1 MNSSFWK
8 KALPHLIAVGIFLI
22 VAIVYCKPSLEG
34 KVLSQVD
41 VIGHTGMARQSEV
54 FKEKYGHYPYWTESI
69 FSGMPAYTVAF
80 PSNATIVNHLVPFMY
95 WFGGFNPIVLL
106 FLASVCFYVLTQVMR
121 INPWIGVM
129 ASLAYAYS
137 TFDPIIIAVGHNT
150 QMAAIGFMPA
160 AVAGLLLIFRKKYLP
175 GAALL
180 AISVGL
186 QATVTQHVQIIYYT
200 LIIMGSIGIAFL
212 VKSWKEKS
220 IQDGL
225 IAGAIAMGSVAIGF
239 ATNAVSFL
247 PLQEYA
253 KETMRGGK
261 SQLTTNGKNKSQGG
275 LDKDYAFAWSYGIPE
290 TMTLYI
296 PAAYGGGY
304 AGRQFTDNSKL
315 AEKLQEIGYPENNAI
330 QSANFYSYWGD
341 QGNGQGTA
349 GPVYLGA
356 VICFLFLFGLVYIK
370 GWTKWWIIGVTL
382 FAIVLAWG
390 KHFSAVN
397 YFLFDHLPFYNKF
410 RSPTMSLVIPQLTV
424 PLLAALSLHQL
435 LISKASVEENWKRF
449 RSAVFAAGGL
459 ALLGILF
466 YFMADFKAS
475 SDASSIKQNIVSG
488 ALQQLAKGKQPTTEI
503 QQQASE
509 IGNSVVK
516 ALQSDR
522 QSLMGSDLIRTIIL
536 MALAAVLVGLYI
548 KDKIKPVILLSAL
561 VVLSSYDLLAYGR
574 KYLDEDNYNEAADV
588 ESVYTPSNADQI
600 ILSDPDKNFRVFD
613 LTDQQNGP
621 FNSARASYF
630 FNSIGGYHPAKLG
643 LYQDIIEN
651 QISKQ
656 NMSVLNMLNTKY
668 FIQPNPANGQA
679 VASRNPGAFGPCWLV
694 KSVHFVNTADEEMKA
709 LDSIHLRDTAIV
721 QKSFEQV
728 VTFMP
733 SPDSSASIKLI
744 ENLNDVIRYQS
755 SSKTNQFA
763 VFSEVY
769 YDKGWNA
776 YLDGKKTPYCKVDYV
791 LRGMPLPAGDHRIEF
806 RFEPTTLHTGETI
819 SWFASAI
826 VYLILLGAIWQ
837 AWNKR
842 KKISA

>member
-8 KALPHLIAVGIFLI
+8 KALPHLVAIMIFLV
-22 VAIVYCKPSLEG
+22 VAMVYCKPALEG
-34 KVLSQVD
+34 KMLSQTD

-54 FKEKYGHYPYWTESI
+54 FKEKYGHYPFWTESI

-80 PSNATIVNHLVPFMY
+80 PSSATIVNHLVPFMY
-95 WFGGFNPIVLL
+95 WFGGFNPIILL
-106 FLASVCFYVLTQVMR
+106 FLASVCFYLLTQVMR
-121 INPWIGVM
+121 VNPWIGVL
-129 ASLAYAYS
+129 AALAYAYS

-160 AVAGLLLIFRKKYLP
+160 AVAGLILILRKKYLS

-180 AISVGL
+180 AISIGL

-200 LIIMGSIGIAFL
+200 LIIFGIIGIAFL

-220 IQDGL
+220 ISDAF
-225 IAGAIAMGSVAIGF
+225 IAGAIAIVATAIGF
-239 ATNAVSFL
+239 CTNAVSFL

-275 LDKDYAFAWSYGIPE
+275 LDKDYAFTWSYGIPE

-296 PAAYGGGY
+296 PGIYGGGT
-304 AGRQFTDNSKL
+304 AGKNLSENSKL
-315 AEKLQEIGYPENNAI
+315 AEKLQEIGYPEANAL
-330 QSANFYSYWGD
+330 QNANYLSYWGD
-341 QGNGQGTA
+341 QGGEQIRTS

-356 VICFLFLFGLVYIK
+356 VICFLFVLGLVYVE
-370 GWTKWWIIGVTL
+370 GWNKWWIVSATIFGIL
-382 FAIVLAWG
+382 LAWG
-390 KHFSAVN
+390 KHFSTIN

-424 PLLAALSLHQL
+424 PLLAALGLDQVL
-435 LISKASVEENWKRF
+435 TSKASKEENWKKF
-449 RSAVFAAGGL
+449 KTAVFVTAGL

-466 YFMADFKAS
+466 YFMADFKGPY
-475 SDASSIKQNIVSG
+475 DAGMKQQISSG
-488 ALQQLAKGKQPTTEI
+488 ALQQLSRGKQPTPEI

-509 IGNSVVK
+509 LGNSVVK

-522 QSLMGSDLIRTIIL
+522 QSLMGSDLLRTIVF
-536 MALAAVLVGLYI
+536 MALAVGLVGLYL
-548 KDKIKPVILLSAL
+548 KDKIKPVILLAGL
-561 VVLSSYDLLAYGR
+561 IIISSYDLLAYGR
-574 KYLDEDNYNEAADV
+574 KYLSEDNFNEAADV
-588 ESVYTPSNADQI
+588 ESVYTASAADQK
-600 ILSDPDKNFRVFD
+600 ILNDPDKNFRVFD

-656 NMSVLNMLNTKY
+656 NISVLNMLNTRY
-668 FIQPNPANGQA
+668 FIQPNPSNGQA
-679 VASRNPGAFGPCWLV
+679 VATRNPGAFGPCWLV

-709 LDSIHLRDTAIV
+709 LDSINLRDTAIV
-721 QKSFEQV
+721 QKSFEPIV
-728 VTFMP
+728 KFMP
-733 SPDSSASIKLI
+733 VPDSSASIKLI

-776 YLDGKKTPYCKVDYV
+776 YLDGAKTPYCKVDYV

-806 RFEPTTLHTGETI
+806 RFEPTTFHTGETI
-819 SWFASAI
+819 SWIASI
-826 VYLILLGAIWQ
+826 VVYLILLGALWQ
-837 AWNKR
+837 TWKDS
-842 KKISA
+842 KKKTA